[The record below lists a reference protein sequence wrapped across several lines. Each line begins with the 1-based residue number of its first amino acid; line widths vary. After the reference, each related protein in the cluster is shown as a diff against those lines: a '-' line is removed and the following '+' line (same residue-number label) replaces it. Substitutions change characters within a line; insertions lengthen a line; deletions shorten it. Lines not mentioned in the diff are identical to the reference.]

1 MVGHTAKGRNTK
13 GEKADTVPGFVAKRD
28 KKRKNPE
35 NFLLPELVK
44 YGNISIVER
53 NLRGRAA
60 GR

>member
-1 MVGHTAKGRNTK
+1 M
-13 GEKADTVPGFVAKRD
+13 PGFVAKRD

>member
-1 MVGHTAKGRNTK
+1 MTGKKAVKNCRMWSGRDEQW
-13 GEKADTVPGFVAKRD
+13 GTVSNF
-28 KKRKNPE
+28 PE